1 MTLIQQG
8 ERQTKVALDVAGAS
22 GSQPVHI
29 HKGTCAQLD
38 PKPALPLSPVVNR
51 NPETVVNASLDD
63 LQKG

>member
-1 MTLIQQG
+1 MWCHDDPDQ
-8 ERQTKVALDVAGAS
+8 RSLDVTGAS

-51 NPETVVNASLDD
+51 NSETVVNASLDD

>member
-1 MTLIQQG
+1 MWCHDDPDQ
-8 ERQTKVALDVAGAS
+8 RSLDVTGAS

-51 NPETVVNASLDD
+51 KSETVVNASLDD